1 MNILNKMVTALRGGI
16 NDAGESII
24 DAQALRI
31 IDQEVR
37 DASEELKLSKQHL
50 AEIMA
55 KQKVAEEKKD
65 TLEKEVSEYEGYAL
79 KALEQDDESLALE
92 VSEKIATL
100 QARCVTIEQ
109 EATGFAD
116 NAEKLRA
123 AVARSEKNLQH
134 VKQQIDTV
142 RATESVQKA
151 QTAVAERYA
160 GTDSKVRTAMDS
172 LERIKELQTEKA
184 AKLSA
189 SEELAAVDNDETLQD
204 KLQAAGII
212 PGNDNA
218 QAVLARLKEQA
229 NKS

>member
-1 MNILNKMVTALRGGI
+1 MNLLNKMVTALRGGI

-37 DASEELKLSKQHL
+37 DAEDELKVSKQHL
-50 AEIMA
+50 AEIIA
-55 KQKVAEEKKD
+55 KQKVAEEKKVA
-65 TLEKEVSEYEGYAL
+65 LEQEVSEYEGYAL

-92 VSEKIATL
+92 VSEKIVIL
-100 QARCVTIEQ
+100 QARCQTVAQ
-109 EATGFAD
+109 EAAGFAV
-116 NAEKLRA
+116 NAEKLRT
-123 AVARSEKNLQH
+123 AVNRSEKNILQ
-134 VKQQIDTV
+134 VKQQVDTV
-142 RATESVQKA
+142 RATASVQKA

-172 LERIKELQTEKA
+172 LERIKEQQTEKA
-184 AKLSA
+184 ARLSA
-189 SEELAAVDNDETLQD
+189 SEELVAVDNDETLQD

>member
-1 MNILNKMVTALRGGI
+1 MNLLNKMVTALRGGI

-37 DASEELKLSKQHL
+37 DAEDELKVSKQHL
-50 AEIMA
+50 AEIIA
-55 KQKVAEEKKD
+55 KQKVAEEKKVA
-65 TLEKEVSEYEGYAL
+65 LEQEVSEYEGYAL

-92 VSEKIATL
+92 VSEKIAIL
-100 QARCVTIEQ
+100 QARCKTVAQ
-109 EATGFAD
+109 EAAGFAV
-116 NAEKLRA
+116 NAEKLRT
-123 AVARSEKNLQH
+123 AVNRSEKNILQ
-134 VKQQIDTV
+134 VKQQVDTV
-142 RATESVQKA
+142 RATASVQKA

-172 LERIKELQTEKA
+172 LERIKEQQTEKA
-184 AKLSA
+184 ARLSA
-189 SEELAAVDNDETLQD
+189 SEELVAVDNDETLQD